1 MPLVS
6 ILEELKRAQEGG
18 YALPCF
24 DTFEMLG
31 TDGIFAALEEKR
43 SPALVALYAGT
54 VDGPNGRACA
64 AYIRAMAE
72 SATVPVS
79 LMLDHGASF
88 EQCMKALSYG
98 FTDVMYDGSKL
109 PLDENIGN
117 TRLIVRAAHAM
128 GAGVEAELGH
138 VGRGA
143 EYQSHGAQRKG
154 FTDPNVAERFVCE
167 TGTDLLAV
175 AIGTAHG
182 MYNGEPCLDFD
193 LLRDIRQRVDIP
205 LVLHGGS
212 GLSDEQFRSSVAEGI
227 SKINIFTDLGLTA
240 AARMVEAAKAEGAS
254 YFSIADAVR
263 RAFHERVAR
272 FLDVF
277 GSSGKA

>member
-193 LLRDIRQRVDIP
+193 LLRDIGQRVDIP